1 MKQIFN
7 ILVLAVCSVALLCS
21 CNKATDIT
29 VDEDNVMFAINGGE
43 KTIVVTADGN
53 YDIEDCPEWVKTTVE
68 NDALTISVGENTTGA
83 LRECVIRLV
92 GKDVEAPITIKQAD
106 KCTYIKVSETEVT
119 IPKEGGEVT
128 LDVETDGGNLAMNCP
143 EGIEAK
149 LTGGRLTI
157 SAPANQGGA
166 ITGDL
171 TISCENVS
179 TIVKVT
185 VEGNI
190 CPTCNGTGKVKC
202 NKCGGRGYFTVSFG
216 GEPSTKGCRSC
227 GGSGEDFGPGGSD
240 LIPGSGRMTC
250 PDCGGS
256 GH

>member
-1 MKQIFN
+1 MKQTLN
-7 ILVLAVCSVALLCS
+7 ILLTAVCSVALLCS
-21 CNKATDIT
+21 CNKASDIT
-29 VDEDNVMFAINGGE
+29 VDEDNVTFAINGGE
-43 KTIVVTADGN
+43 KTIVVTADGS

-92 GKDVEAPITIKQAD
+92 GKDIEVPITIKQAD

-119 IPKEGGEVT
+119 IPKEGGEET
-128 LDVETDGGNLAMNCP
+128 LEVETDCGNLAMNCP
-143 EGIEAK
+143 EGFEAK

-179 TIVKVT
+179 TTVKVT
-185 VEGNI
+185 VEGNQCQRCKGKGTI
-190 CPTCNGTGKVKC
+190 TCT
-202 NKCGGRGYFTVSFG
+202 KCGGKGYISG
-216 GEPSTKGCRSC
+216 WGEPSPCYTC
-227 GGSGEDFGPGGSD
+227 GGYGDCPPD
-240 LIPGSGRMTC
+240 IQNGRGYITC